1 VSATSSRCLSST
13 APRLACAAITAS
25 DVSLQPAEAG
35 DASWRNYSRLA
46 RGQGGV
52 VLDVE
57 RIEPR
62 RVEVNSGFQDERR
75 S

>member
-1 VSATSSRCLSST
+1 LDDR
-13 APRLACAAITAS
+13 
-25 DVSLQPAEAG
+25 QPAEAG
-35 DASWRNYSRLA
+35 DMSWRNYGRLA

-62 RVEVNSGFQDERR
+62 RVEGKSSFQDERR